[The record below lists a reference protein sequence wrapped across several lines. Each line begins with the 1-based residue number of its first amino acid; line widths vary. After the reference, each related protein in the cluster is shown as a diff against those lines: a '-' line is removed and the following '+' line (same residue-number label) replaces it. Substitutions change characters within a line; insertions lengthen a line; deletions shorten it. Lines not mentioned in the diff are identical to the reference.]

1 MSGSGRRYEA
11 VFWDIG
17 GVIVELASVREGYA
31 AFVAELA
38 DERDLDA
45 ESALETWKTALGDHF
60 RGRDGTEYR
69 TAREGYRKATAALFD
84 GGPPDGWR
92 DRLDRA
98 TSATLRAEPG
108 AVETIERL
116 ADAGLEQ
123 AIVSDID
130 TREAEDMLASFGV
143 REYFDHVTTS
153 EAVGHTKPD
162 ERVFRDALSATG
174 ADPGDVLMV
183 GDRYDHD
190 VAGAAAVGI
199 DAAGYGKDAWGP
211 EATCEITDLRKLP
224 DVVGLRGEGN

>member
-1 MSGSGRRYEA
+1 MSGSGQRYEA

-38 DERDLDA
+38 DERGLDA
-45 ESALETWKTALGDHF
+45 ESALETWKTALGEHF

-84 GGPPDGWR
+84 DEPPDGWR

-98 TSATLRAEPG
+98 TSATLRTEPG
-108 AVETIERL
+108 AVETMERL

-130 TREAEDMLASFGV
+130 TQEADDMLASFGV
-143 REYFDHVTTS
+143 REHFDHVTTS

-183 GDRYDHD
+183 GDRHDHD
-190 VAGAAAVGI
+190 VAGAAAVSV
-199 DAAGYGKDAWGP
+199 DAAGYGEDAWGP
-211 EATCEITDLRKLP
+211 EATYEITDLRELP
-224 DVVGLRGEGN
+224 DIVNLSD

>member
-38 DERDLDA
+38 DERGLDA

-69 TAREGYRKATAALFD
+69 TAREGYRKATAALF
-84 GGPPDGWR
+84 GGEPPDGWR
-92 DRLDRA
+92 DCLDRA
-98 TSATLRAEPG
+98 TSATLRTEPG

-190 VAGAAAVGI
+190 VAGAAAVGV
-199 DAAGYGKDAWGP
+199 DAAGYGEDAWGP
-211 EATCEITDLRKLP
+211 EATHEISDLRELP
-224 DVVGLRGEGN
+224 DIIDLPD

>member
-38 DERDLDA
+38 DERGLDA
-45 ESALETWKTALGDHF
+45 ESALETWKTALGEHF

-84 GGPPDGWR
+84 GEPPDGWR
-92 DRLDRA
+92 DCLDRA
-98 TSATLRAEPG
+98 TSATLRTEPG

-143 REYFDHVTTS
+143 REHFDHVTTS

-199 DAAGYGKDAWGP
+199 DAVGYGEDAWGP
-211 EATCEITDLRKLP
+211 EATCEITDLRKLL
-224 DVVGLRGEGN
+224 DVVDFRGEGN